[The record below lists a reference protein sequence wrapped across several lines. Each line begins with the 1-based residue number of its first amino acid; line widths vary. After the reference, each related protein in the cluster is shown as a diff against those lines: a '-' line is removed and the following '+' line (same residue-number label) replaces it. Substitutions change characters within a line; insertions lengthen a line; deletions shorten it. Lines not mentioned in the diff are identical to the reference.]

1 MICTIGLTHYAQ
13 ATPVPKVMK
22 EVIGLYVQIVL
33 LRRGPQD
40 LPVSRLLLILTVC
53 GFVAVSSLV
62 YTLLPSTV
70 GWPLPLAVETLF
82 LLAWYAALLQLT
94 GRSERFLQTATG
106 VFGFRAVL
114 APPLLASQWL
124 LARYQHDAVWQLPIA
139 VASLAL
145 VVWLI
150 AANSHIVKHALDWS
164 TAASVALVILQVVSG
179 ELVVLALFPPAA
191 AA

>member
-1 MICTIGLTHYAQ
+1 
-13 ATPVPKVMK
+13 MK

-53 GFVAVSSLV
+53 GYVAVSGV
-62 YTLLPSTV
+62 VQALLPSPS
-70 GWPLPLAVETLF
+70 GWPLILAVEVLF
-82 LLAWYAALLQLT
+82 TLAWYAALLQLT
-94 GRSERFLQTATG
+94 GRTERFLQTVTG

-114 APPLLASQWL
+114 APPVLASQWL
-124 LARYQHDAVWQLPIA
+124 LQRYQHDPVWQLP
-139 VASLAL
+139 VSVGGLAL

-150 AANSHIVKHALDWS
+150 AANSHIVKQALDWS

-179 ELVVLALFPPAA
+179 ELLVLALFAPVAG
-191 AA
+191 